1 MKTDPIL
8 AAADLAIVAG
18 HLREIRAVLREINAV
33 PKVARLDRHALDAA
47 IAAVVALAVDCDAA
61 TTSAPYIA
69 HADAAANAARLFA
82 VERDADDADD
92 RAKARAAN
100 RAMRAAICDAAERGE
115 IPTPPPRS

>member
-1 MKTDPIL
+1 MPNMKTDPTL

-69 HADAAANAARLFA
+69 HAEAAATAARLFA
-82 VERDADDADD
+82 VERDAD
-92 RAKARAAN
+92 
-100 RAMRAAICDAAERGE
+100 E
-115 IPTPPPRS
+115 IPPPRS

>member
-1 MKTDPIL
+1 MKPDPTL
-8 AAADLAIVAG
+8 AAADLAIVAA

-82 VERDADDADD
+82 VERDAD
-92 RAKARAAN
+92 
-100 RAMRAAICDAAERGE
+100 E
-115 IPTPPPRS
+115 IPPPRS

>member
-1 MKTDPIL
+1 MKPDHTL

-61 TTSAPYIA
+61 TSASPYMI
-69 HADAAANAARLFA
+69 HAEAAASAARLFA
-82 VERDADDADD
+82 VERDAD
-92 RAKARAAN
+92 
-100 RAMRAAICDAAERGE
+100 E
-115 IPTPPPRS
+115 IPPPRS